1 MSMLERN
8 SATGTSVCKQ
18 NLSILP
24 YFYLVR
30 ISQVLVGVVV
40 DGAEI
45 VSVAKVSCRLRTLA
59 HLLHF
64 HFFQG
69 WQLAIIRTYRPQR

>member
-1 MSMLERN
+1 MLEHN

-24 YFYLVR
+24 YLVR
-30 ISQVLVGVVV
+30 ISRALVGVVV

-45 VSVAKVSCRLRTLA
+45 VSVAKISCRLHTLA
-59 HLLHF
+59 HLFHIHF
-64 HFFQG
+64 IQG
-69 WQLAIIRTYRPQR
+69 WQLAILRTYRPQG

>member
-30 ISQVLVGVVV
+30 ISRALVGMVV
-40 DGAEI
+40 DGAKI
-45 VSVAKVSCRLRTLA
+45 VSVAKVSCRLRT
-59 HLLHF
+59 
-64 HFFQG
+64 
-69 WQLAIIRTYRPQR
+69 

>member
-8 SATGTSVCKQ
+8 SATGTSVRKQ

-30 ISQVLVGVVV
+30 ISRALVGVVV

-45 VSVAKVSCRLRTLA
+45 VNVANVCVHLA
-59 HLLHF
+59 HLF
-64 HFFQG
+64 HIYFFQG
-69 WQLAIIRTYRPQR
+69 W